1 MGTQGGPPGA
11 LATKS
16 SAFGSSLLPSS
27 KVTATSTM
35 KATENDVIYDASIYI
50 ILFIDGLA
58 VMVSL
63 TPS

>member
-1 MGTQGGPPGA
+1 
-11 LATKS
+11 
-16 SAFGSSLLPSS
+16 
-27 KVTATSTM
+27 M